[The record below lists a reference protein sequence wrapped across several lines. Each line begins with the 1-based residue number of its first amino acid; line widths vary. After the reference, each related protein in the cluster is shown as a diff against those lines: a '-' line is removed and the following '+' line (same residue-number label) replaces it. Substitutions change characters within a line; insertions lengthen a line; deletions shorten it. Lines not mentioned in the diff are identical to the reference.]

1 MDVVSGSVAG
11 GPARPTLLPPPTSAG
26 YLPRPRIQALFAAN
40 PRARLILLC
49 APAGFG
55 KSTALG
61 ELVMAQRSGSSC
73 AWLALGAGDDDPA
86 RFLMRLI
93 KALRTVLPGFGEDA
107 LAYLCNTMSTPVT
120 VVVESMLVDLTRLTQ
135 PLLVVLDDFQVSDKE
150 LLAAL
155 GRLIL
160 LAPPGFTLAIGART
174 QPALS
179 LATLRAKGLLLDIGP
194 DELRLDPNEAR
205 DYLRY
210 RGLRLDEAGVE
221 ALYAQTEGWMI
232 GVQLASLWLSHQ
244 PQGSGLQ
251 TIPAGDQTAV
261 GDYLLCSVFE
271 QLSTEL
277 QDVLLALSVTSQL
290 SGELANALTG
300 RDDGQALLES
310 LEVRQLFLV
319 PLDRERQWYRFHH
332 LFADFL
338 RNRLRK
344 KSPERFKQLHFNA
357 SLWFTN
363 HRMQNLAIEHASLAE
378 DPEMLAALVDGY
390 GLELINRGQLNRLY
404 RWRLQIPDAIA
415 QRYPV
420 LILADVWDKAAKQAL
435 PEANRLLDELLSR
448 WSGEVDVPLREGY
461 LAALA
466 VKSMLALQKDDL
478 DVCVSLARKIEAQ
491 LGQHAAFLE
500 VAMLVIG
507 ALALVMLGQP
517 EQARRLLAL
526 AQQRNHFLEGRYL
539 DMQLGNVEV
548 LLALEQGQLRQAQQ
562 LSEQLR
568 ARMAPGFGETSPAM
582 VLPVISACLIAYHQ
596 GRFDGLEER
605 LHWALKH
612 VDVINPIDLYAQ
624 GLLCLARLQRTQG
637 HTKEAQASLATM
649 QNLASRNQ
657 SWRFYAQAVAEEIAL
672 VVQEPGEDAT
682 KRAEQRLKSVD
693 WSRLAASYAQRTF
706 NPVTF
711 CLGLSR
717 IRLFLKRGKYSEAL
731 HEVAQLRGQLQKGWH
746 GLQHLR
752 LDVLAALSYQRL
764 GYQERAQSLL
774 VQVLMTAEREG
785 LRSIFIEEG
794 HTVRGMLLQLESAE
808 RHPALQGFLR
818 DLMGF
823 WPDGQAPVAQE
834 APSEGLTARELDVM
848 CLAARG
854 MSNEEIGQQLS
865 LALGT
870 VKWHLHNIYA
880 KLKVRNRTQA
890 IRRARELEMLES

>member
-1 MDVVSGSVAG
+1 MDVVSASSVG
-11 GPARPTLLPPPTSAG
+11 GPARSTLLAPPATVG
-26 YLPRPRIQALFAAN
+26 YLPRPRIQGLFAAN

-61 ELVMAQRSGSSC
+61 ELVMAQRPVSRC
-73 AWLALGAGDDDPA
+73 AWLALGAGDDEPA

-93 KALRTVLPGFGEDA
+93 KALRTVLPEFGEDA
-107 LAYLCNTMSTPVT
+107 LAYLHNTMRPPVT
-120 VVVESMLVDLTRLTQ
+120 VVVESLLADLTRLTE
-135 PLLVVLDDFQVSDKE
+135 PLLVVLDDFQVTDRE

-160 LAPPGFTLAIGART
+160 LAPPGFTLAIGARA
-174 QPALS
+174 QPALN
-179 LATLRAKGLLLDIGP
+179 LATLRAKGLLLEIGP
-194 DELRLDPNEAR
+194 DELRLDPAEAR
-205 DYLRY
+205 EYLHG
-210 RGLRLDEAGVE
+210 RGLRLDDASVQS
-221 ALYAQTEGWMI
+221 LYAQTEGWMI
-232 GVQLASLWLSHQ
+232 GVQLAGLWLSHQ
-244 PQGSGLQ
+244 PHGSLPLNL
-251 TIPAGDQTAV
+251 PAGGQAV
-261 GDYLLCSVFE
+261 GEYLLCSVFE
-271 QLSTEL
+271 QLSAEL
-277 QDVLLALSVTSQL
+277 QDVLLALSVASQL
-290 SGELANALTG
+290 NGDLASALTG
-300 RDDGQALLES
+300 REDGQALLES
-310 LEVRQLFLV
+310 LEARQLFLV

-332 LFADFL
+332 LFGDFL
-338 RNRLRK
+338 RNRLRQQ
-344 KSPERFKQLHFNA
+344 SHERFKHLHFNA

-363 HRMQNLAIEHASLAE
+363 HGMQNLAIEHASLAE

-404 RWRLQIPDAIA
+404 RWRLQVPDVIA

-420 LILADVWDKAAKQAL
+420 LVLADVWDKAAKQAL

-478 DVCVSLARKIEAQ
+478 DVCVGLARKIEAQ

-507 ALALVMLGQP
+507 ALAQVMLAQP

-562 LSEQLR
+562 LSEHLR
-568 ARMAPGFGETSPAM
+568 ARMAPGFGEASPAM
-582 VLPVISACLIAYHQ
+582 VLPVLSACLIAYHQ
-596 GRFDGLEER
+596 GRFNGLDER
-605 LHWALKH
+605 LQWALKH

-624 GLLCLARLQRTQG
+624 GVLCLARLQRTQG
-637 HTKEAQASLATM
+637 HGKEALASLATM

-657 SWRFYAQAVAEEIAL
+657 SWRFYAQAIAEEIAL
-672 VVQEPGEDAT
+672 ILQEPGEDAS
-682 KRAEQRLKSVD
+682 KRAEQRLKSVE
-693 WSRLAASYAQRTF
+693 WSRMAASYAQRTF

-711 CLGLSR
+711 YLGLSR
-717 IRLFLKRGKYSEAL
+717 TRLYQKRGQYSEAL
-731 HEVAQLRGQLQKGWH
+731 HEISQLRGQLQKGWH

-785 LRSIFIEEG
+785 LRSVFVEEG
-794 HTVRGMLLQLESAE
+794 YAIRAMLQQLESAE
-808 RHPALQGFLR
+808 RHPALQNFLR
-818 DLMGF
+818 ELLGF
-823 WPDGQAPVAQE
+823 WPSGQAPVAQ
-834 APSEGLTARELDVM
+834 PTPGDGLTARELDVM

-854 MSNEEIGQQLS
+854 MSNEEIGQKLS

>member
-1 MDVVSGSVAG
+1 MDVVSGSG
-11 GPARPTLLPPPTSAG
+11 SLARPTRLPPPTSAG

-40 PRARLILLC
+40 PQARLILLC

-61 ELVMAQRSGSSC
+61 ELVMAQQPGSTC
-73 AWLALGAGDDDPA
+73 AWLALGDGDDDPA

-93 KALRTVLPGFGEDA
+93 NALRTVLPGFGEDA

-120 VVVESMLVDLTRLTQ
+120 VVMESVLVELTRLTH
-135 PLLVVLDDFQVSDKE
+135 PLLVVLDDFQVTDKE

-160 LAPPGFTLAIGART
+160 LASPGFTLAIGART
-174 QPALS
+174 QPALN

-194 DELRLDPNEAR
+194 EELRLDPTEAR
-205 DYLRY
+205 DYLHY
-210 RGLRLDEAGVE
+210 RGLRLDETGLQT
-221 ALYAQTEGWMI
+221 LYAQTEGWMI
-232 GVQLASLWLSHQ
+232 GVQLVSLWLSHQ
-244 PQGSGLQ
+244 PQGSSLQ
-251 TIPAGDQTAV
+251 SIPAGDQTAV
-261 GDYLLCSVFE
+261 GDYLLCTVFE
-271 QLSTEL
+271 QLSAEL
-277 QDVLLALSVTSQL
+277 QDVLLALSVASQL

-300 RDDGQALLES
+300 REDGQALLES

-338 RNRLRK
+338 RNRLRQQ
-344 KSPERFKQLHFNA
+344 SFERFKQLHFKA

-363 HRMQNLAIEHASLAE
+363 HRMQNLAIEHASLAD

-404 RWRLQIPDAIA
+404 RWRLQVPDSIVE
-415 QRYPV
+415 RYPV
-420 LILADVWDKAAKQAL
+420 LMLADVWDKAAKQAL

-507 ALALVMLGQP
+507 ALALVMLAQP
-517 EQARRLLAL
+517 DQARRLLAL

-539 DMQLGNVEV
+539 DMQLSNVEV
-548 LLALEQGQLRQAQQ
+548 MLALEQGQLRQAQH

-568 ARMAPGFGETSPAM
+568 ARMVPGFGETSPALA
-582 VLPVISACLIAYHQ
+582 LPVISACLIAYHQ
-596 GRFDGLEER
+596 GRFGGLEER

-637 HTKEAQASLATM
+637 HIKEAMASLAAM

-672 VVQEPGEDAT
+672 IVQEPGDDSF
-682 KRAEQRLKSVD
+682 KRAEQRLKSIE

-706 NPVTF
+706 NPVTLF
-711 CLGLSR
+711 LGLSR
-717 IRLFLKRGKYSEAL
+717 IRLYQKRGQYSEAL
-731 HEVAQLRGQLQKGWH
+731 HEITQLRGQLQKGWH

-774 VQVLMTAEREG
+774 VQALMRAEREG
-785 LRSIFIEEG
+785 LRSVFIEEG
-794 HTVRGMLLQLESAE
+794 QAVRVMLLQLEAAE

-818 DLMGF
+818 DLLGF
-823 WPDGQAPVAQE
+823 WPGSQVPAVQE
-834 APSEGLTARELDVM
+834 APSDGLTARELDVM
-848 CLAARG
+848 RLAAQG

-890 IRRARELEMLES
+890 IRRARELEML